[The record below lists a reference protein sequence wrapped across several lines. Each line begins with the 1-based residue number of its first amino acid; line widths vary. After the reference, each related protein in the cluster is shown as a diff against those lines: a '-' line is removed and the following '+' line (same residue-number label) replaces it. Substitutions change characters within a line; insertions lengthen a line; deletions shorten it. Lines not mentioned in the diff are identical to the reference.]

1 MFERDLRKYFE
12 GKINATELKAV
23 IDKMLK
29 DEDFDSRDDSFGTEM
44 ELNAHHLVKVC
55 DDILAGKMSPDYAA
69 HIGAELTT
77 SDQFIFEDS
86 ALGSRA
92 EDVAFDWDSY
102 DVTYLFNLETI
113 QKFKT
118 RLLTGNDLFVDSD
131 FADSE

>member
-12 GKINATELKAV
+12 NKIDATELKSV

-29 DEDFDSRDDSFGTEM
+29 DEEFDSRDDSFGTEM
-44 ELNAHHLVKVC
+44 ELNAQHLVKVC
-55 DDILAGKMSPDYAA
+55 DDILTGKMPPDYAA

-86 ALGSRA
+86 ASGGRA

-118 RLLTGNDLFVDSD
+118 RLLTGKDLFVDSD
-131 FADSE
+131 LADNE